1 MNALCPDL
9 APFLV
14 ARVERPART
23 LTRED
28 PPAYRDSTLKAIEQ
42 RLLVDGFVRRY
53 EVDADDGLPP
63 GEGVFLACWL
73 SVAVTAAAV
82 HLPRGPQVVTAV
94 ALSLNAG
101 IWLSAVVTLSGSS
114 RDLWKALPWVLVF
127 LPASWLVER
136 RASIAVKVISSWLIA
151 VAVLAAALQ
160 FLPVTP
166 GYLPD
171 HLE

>member
-1 MNALCPDL
+1 L
-9 APFLV
+9 
-14 ARVERPART
+14 
-23 LTRED
+23 
-28 PPAYRDSTLKAIEQ
+28 PPA
-42 RLLVDGFVRRY
+42 LLCAALGVSLGFAPRNVWPSC
-53 EVDADDGLPP
+53 VLVLMTTVSALAFAPP
-63 GEGVFLACWL
+63 PQTWLEGVFLACWL

-127 LPASWLVER
+127 LPASWLVAR